1 MTASTLAYFDAD
13 FDTALSKFMKGKKRV
28 SPWLHVFLQL
38 LVFLFTS
45 CAVAMAASYAV
56 QLGETP
62 FFKGV
67 IIATAVGIEVAV
79 VFFSAV
85 IYPRWFLWLSQVF
98 AGVLLPLLSLFTI
111 MSFMVSQQFAADHKV
126 EEMGKQYIV
135 SLQEDAG
142 KLSAVNKADR
152 GSLQATRDRI
162 EGMFQRLEGSK
173 GSKATAVYHYLSKLT
188 GWDVE
193 TIVLLVRG
201 LWSLCFVSLCIAL
214 DSFVDLRLY
223 SQAGLDRFI
232 AEWRAERDAVEKA
245 RAEFSGSGSGAS
257 GRPKEKKESVS
268 VSESEGGSVEGSG
281 SRGDRGKTYD
291 TGTTGDNAAR
301 FERIKAGVQDG
312 SITPTV
318 RGLKAQGMGQGT
330 AEKYLKRLQGEGV
343 GYVNGAA

>member
-1 MTASTLAYFDAD
+1 MTTPTLSHFEAD
-13 FDTALSKFMKGKKRV
+13 FDTALSNFMRGKKKV
-28 SPWLHVFLQL
+28 SPWLHTFLQL

-62 FFKGV
+62 TFKGV
-67 IIATAVGIEVAV
+67 IIATAVGIECAI

-85 IYPRWFLWLSQVF
+85 IYPKWFLVVNQFV
-98 AGVLLPLLSLFTI
+98 AGVLLPILSLFTI

-126 EEMGKQYIV
+126 EEMGKQYIQ

-142 KLSAVNKADR
+142 KLSAANKADR

-173 GSKATAVYHYLSKLT
+173 GSKATAVYHYIGKLT

-193 TIVLLVRG
+193 TIVLLVRA

-223 SQAGLDRFI
+223 SPNQLNKFI
-232 AEWRAERDAVEKA
+232 SEWKGEKETIEKA
-245 RAEFSGSGSGAS
+245 RASVLGGAKVSSGVVRSGD
-257 GRPKEKKESVS
+257 
-268 VSESEGGSVEGSG
+268 VSESPASPRPVRSSVL
-281 SRGDRGKTYD
+281 RGPRGEAYD
-291 TGTTGDNAAR
+291 TGTNGDNASR
-301 FERIKAGVQDG
+301 YERIKAGVEEG
-312 SITPTV
+312 KIKASV
-318 RGLKAQGMGQGT
+318 RGLKAEGMSQMT
-330 AEKYLKRLQGEGV
+330 AEKYLKRLQDEGV
-343 GYVNGAA
+343 GYVNGVA